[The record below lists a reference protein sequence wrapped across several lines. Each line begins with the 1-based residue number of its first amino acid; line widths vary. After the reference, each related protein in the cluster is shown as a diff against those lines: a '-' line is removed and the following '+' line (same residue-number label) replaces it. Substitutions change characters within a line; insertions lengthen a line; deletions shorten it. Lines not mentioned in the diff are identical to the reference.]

1 MLDSFFKGLA
11 ATIGDIFANYFVSL
25 NDVMTLAQSAP
36 SDKIDGFPSLA
47 LWEASKGLSS
57 SIGTG
62 VASVVISLFLFFE
75 LAAIF
80 NRTDTKGLDG
90 IYWILMAFLKVAV
103 AITIAKNMSVIIGM
117 SFQISSEVITGM
129 QHTSYFKLL
138 KFNTKDISQE
148 LVTYYKEKEAGTI
161 LGGYIVAQ
169 LVGVIN
175 NASIVIVKLVCQIR
189 FIEIYVFTAVAPLPF
204 CTFCN
209 NEFKHIGIAFI
220 KRLLALALQGVFICI
235 VCIFYVQIVNASV
248 GDALKNVS
256 SNPTGAMFTMMGY
269 SILLLIAVFQTGG
282 WSKSLLQVN

>member
-1 MLDSFFKGLA
+1 M
-11 ATIGDIFANYFVSL
+11 
-25 NDVMTLAQSAP
+25 
-36 SDKIDGFPSLA
+36 A
-47 LWEASKGLSS
+47 LWKASEGLSS

-117 SFQISSEVITGM
+117 CFQISSEVIKGM

>member
-25 NDVMTLAQSAP
+25 NDVMALAQSAP

-47 LWEASKGLSS
+47 LWKASEGLSS

-117 SFQISSEVITGM
+117 CFQISSEVIKGM

-175 NASIVIVKLVCQIR
+175 NASIVIVKLV
-189 FIEIYVFTAVAPLPF
+189 
-204 CTFCN
+204 
-209 NEFKHIGIAFI
+209 
-220 KRLLALALQGVFICI
+220 
-235 VCIFYVQIVNASV
+235 
-248 GDALKNVS
+248 
-256 SNPTGAMFTMMGY
+256 
-269 SILLLIAVFQTGG
+269 
-282 WSKSLLQVN
+282 

>member
-117 SFQISSEVITGM
+117 CFQISSEVI
-129 QHTSYFKLL
+129 
-138 KFNTKDISQE
+138 
-148 LVTYYKEKEAGTI
+148 
-161 LGGYIVAQ
+161 
-169 LVGVIN
+169 
-175 NASIVIVKLVCQIR
+175 
-189 FIEIYVFTAVAPLPF
+189 
-204 CTFCN
+204 
-209 NEFKHIGIAFI
+209 
-220 KRLLALALQGVFICI
+220 
-235 VCIFYVQIVNASV
+235 
-248 GDALKNVS
+248 
-256 SNPTGAMFTMMGY
+256 
-269 SILLLIAVFQTGG
+269 
-282 WSKSLLQVN
+282 